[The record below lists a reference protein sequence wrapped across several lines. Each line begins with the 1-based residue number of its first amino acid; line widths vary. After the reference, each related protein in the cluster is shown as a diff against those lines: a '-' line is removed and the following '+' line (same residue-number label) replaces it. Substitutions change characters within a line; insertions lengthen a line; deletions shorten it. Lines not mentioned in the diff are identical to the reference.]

1 MRSEL
6 KARSSTPFFEG
17 HGQLFVRQRKE
28 LAEILIDWET
38 RNQYD
43 VMDANEKPLGTI
55 SERAGGMIRRFLL
68 RSHRGFQ
75 IRVTDSDGELVLEL
89 TRSFFFLF
97 SDLDVIAPDGRAL
110 GSVHRRFGV
119 LYKRYDLRDASGN
132 TFARVKSPRWRL
144 WTFPVV
150 SERGT
155 GDAVITKRWGGVLRE
170 TFADADTFLI
180 DYENSSWSDDE
191 RTVIFAAAISI
202 DFDFF
207 ENNQG
212 SDGVLGLLGR
222 RSES

>member
-1 MRSEL
+1 
-6 KARSSTPFFEG
+6 
-17 HGQLFVRQRKE
+17 VRQRKE